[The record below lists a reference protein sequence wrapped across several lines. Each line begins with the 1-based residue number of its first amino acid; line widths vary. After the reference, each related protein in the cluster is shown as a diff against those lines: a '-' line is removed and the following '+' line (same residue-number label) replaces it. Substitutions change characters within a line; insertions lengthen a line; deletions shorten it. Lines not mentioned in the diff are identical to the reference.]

1 MNNHHDVQKAHP
13 ARPPGKP
20 APVAYPLG
28 YFEYAGEPRTKLG
41 AFFNIVPIGEEN
53 DR

>member
-1 MNNHHDVQKAHP
+1 MNNLHDVQKGHP
-13 ARPPGKP
+13 ARPQGKR
-20 APVAYPLG
+20 APEAYPLG
-28 YFEYAGEPRTKLG
+28 CVEHAGEPRTKLG